1 MACFADINVS
11 QGSVAKYVTYLG
23 GSFNYK
29 FTMEFSIEN
38 FFQVG
43 SHLTELYGHESVAP
57 FLAHPVD
64 VVSFAFCSDRERP

>member
-1 MACFADINVS
+1 
-11 QGSVAKYVTYLG
+11 
-23 GSFNYK
+23 
-29 FTMEFSIEN
+29 MEFSIEN

-43 SHLTELYGHESVAP
+43 SDLTELYGHESVAP